1 MQGRQLARGS
11 ALSSCFAKKEEP
23 GQGTDPAALR
33 PRLAMCSASTA
44 SLKHP
49 RQIRAPR
56 TARRSAWVA
65 QEAEGSRLISYF
77 STLCTEQCQL
87 KSVAVGGLGKHAV
100 WRSPTAL
107 SSPSA
112 NKNVYNIR
120 NRTSEEFKNR
130 ALPMIC
136 KCLPLLR
143 ICEPFVLTD
152 LLHANAGKYFRTRA
166 PMNCKCR
173 LLLLMANN
181 LWSQSSS
188 SNGWR

>member
-23 GQGTDPAALR
+23 GQGTDPAPLDRASRCTARQLR
-33 PRLAMCSASTA
+33 V
-44 SLKHP
+44 LKHL

-87 KSVAVGGLGKHAV
+87 RIGCGRWSWQARRLEITDRAVVTFSKQKRV
-100 WRSPTAL
+100 
-107 SSPSA
+107 
-112 NKNVYNIR
+112 NIL

-130 ALPMIC
+130 A
-136 KCLPLLR
+136 
-143 ICEPFVLTD
+143 F
-152 LLHANAGKYFRTRA
+152 
-166 PMNCKCR
+166 
-173 LLLLMANN
+173 
-181 LWSQSSS
+181 Q
-188 SNGWR
+188 